1 VRQLLKG
8 RLTSS
13 VSDFEG
19 IAELSRAGQGYRL
32 FLLNHL
38 TLGETCAMIALKRLL
53 GAVTQT
59 LSVYMMHPQVE
70 VKMDF
75 NRVPQEDISTKTIS
89 LELKWT
95 PLGIH

>member
-1 VRQLLKG
+1 
-8 RLTSS
+8 
-13 VSDFEG
+13 
-19 IAELSRAGQGYRL
+19 
-32 FLLNHL
+32 
-38 TLGETCAMIALKRLL
+38 MIALKRLL

>member
-1 VRQLLKG
+1 MRHLLKG

-13 VSDFEG
+13 DSDFEG

-38 TLGETCAMIALKRLL
+38 TLRETCAKIALKRLL

-59 LSVYMMHPQVE
+59 LSVYMKHPQVE
-70 VKMDF
+70 VKMEF

-95 PLGIH
+95 HLCKH